1 MKKLSSIRVLQA
13 SFASLLALSLF
24 LHALSSSSL
33 VHYMLHQHWEV
44 SLALLWCISLALFLY
59 IRSRPRRVF
68 MVDYSCFKPD
78 FDQKASHETFE
89 YLHSRS
95 GRVSPTSEQF
105 MMGICRKSGLG
116 DETYVSP
123 CMFRNGHAANLHA
136 GAVEELEQG
145 MHGAVSDLFAKTGV
159 SASVIDHVIVTCGTV
174 SPPPSPSSMI
184 VNRFGMKESV
194 RTFNLSG
201 MGCGSGVLAVD
212 LAGQILRRERKPSY
226 ALVVVTETVGLNW
239 YFGDNRS
246 MLVSNCIFRQ
256 GAAAALLTNQR
267 TDSVKLELVHWLRTH
282 HGADDRSY
290 QAAFQE
296 EDEHGTTGISLT
308 KDLIRVAGEGLR
320 AHIRMLAP
328 RVLPYSQLLA
338 YVRASMKSMLKRADA
353 SKPQVPDFTTAF
365 EHICVHTGGK
375 AVIENVSRV
384 MKLADHVTEPSR
396 MTLHR
401 FGNTSSSLVFYVY
414 AYFEAKERVKK
425 GDKVWM
431 LAFGTGFKVGSLVW
445 VAMKDSSLDS
455 TNPWADCVDRYPL
468 KTW

>member
-1 MKKLSSIRVLQA
+1 MKKLSSIQALQA

-33 VHYMLHQHWEV
+33 VQYVLHQRRHV
-44 SLALLWCISLALFLY
+44 SLAVLWCISLALFLY

-78 FDQKASHETFE
+78 FEQKASFEVCE
-89 YLHSRS
+89 YLIGRCRS
-95 GRVSPTSEQF
+95 VSSASGQF
-105 MMGICRKSGLG
+105 MKGIYRKSGLG
-116 DETYVSP
+116 DETYLPPFIFSDDYTVN
-123 CMFRNGHAANLHA
+123 RHAS
-136 GAVEELEQG
+136 AVEELEQG
-145 MHGAVSDLFAKTGV
+145 MYGAVSDLLGKTDV
-159 SASVIDHVIVTCGTV
+159 SASDIDHVIVTCGV
-174 SPPPSPSSMI
+174 LSPSPSPSAMI
-184 VNRFGMKESV
+184 ANRFGLKESV

-201 MGCGSGVLAVD
+201 MGCGSGVMAVD
-212 LAGQILRRERKPSY
+212 LAGRILRKERKPSY
-226 ALVVVTETVGLNW
+226 ALVVVTESISLNW

-246 MLVSNCIFRQ
+246 MLVTNCIFRQ

-267 TDSVKLELVHWLRTH
+267 TVSAKLELVHWLRTH
-282 HGADDRSY
+282 RGADDRSY
-290 QAAFQE
+290 RAAFQE
-296 EDEHGTTGISLT
+296 EDERGTAGFALT

-320 AHIRMLAP
+320 SHIRTLAP

-338 YVRASMKSMLKRADA
+338 YAYASIKSKLLGADA
-353 SKPQVPDFTTAF
+353 AKPLVPDFTTAF

-375 AVIENVSRV
+375 AVIENISRV
-384 MKLADHVTEPSR
+384 LRLADRVTEPSR

-401 FGNTSSSLVFYVY
+401 FGNTSSSLVFYEY

-445 VAMKDSSLDS
+445 RATRDSSLDS
-455 TNPWADCVDRYPL
+455 TNPWADCAHRYPL
-468 KTW
+468 KSW